1 VEKVTGKWRWALA
14 LAMLLA
20 SVSVVGRLTVRGV
33 RSHRACSPTFDE
45 AVHILPAAQIAD
57 DLRRLDVVAFLRH
70 SYHQGD
76 IALYPFFHSWLL
88 SPSFLAV
95 GTSLTVGRVA
105 NVLLVCLS
113 MLVAFFLA
121 GELSPREEWRW
132 WAGLIGAGMV
142 LSAMPLW
149 VYASRVYLAPAGLL
163 LTLCVLFCYVKAPP
177 EYDGRFWLV
186 CSSLLTAAG
195 FFTKYSFG
203 LFILGGLILSEGAGW
218 LMTRRRPVAR
228 WLYLFGPC
236 ALLFLLWFANPEKLQ
251 RFWIYSRSQNP
262 NMEPWSVASL
272 TYYLRSLL
280 RVYATTPLTL
290 GLTLLG
296 VGYGAYHVRRHRYR
310 APLGY
315 FLASLVM
322 VTLVPQKNH
331 RFNYTIAPV
340 AMMLG
345 GAGAV
350 WVTARLFEVLRTP
363 AVRYGAAVLIV
374 LLVGLEIGFVV
385 HRFSFL
391 SAAQDM
397 VYACPPSDVQ
407 AAYQFILDHTLA
419 QNIRPR
425 FLNHWHT
432 LNHYGLVWE
441 YCAAGELSPGDTP
454 YQLATAGL
462 APEPTPENLDRL
474 MQELREGDV
483 GMLVSIDGS
492 PAGSY
497 TGWQAVEPLWARGDV
512 EWVASSEQ
520 FTVVAWSDAYEGR
533 VLAGSFWDWADLE
546 TARSEGLK
554 KYSIRVHLY
563 SVVTR

>member
-1 VEKVTGKWRWALA
+1 VGKIAGRWRRALA
-14 LAMLLA
+14 LVVLL
-20 SVSVVGRLTVRGV
+20 VSVGAAGVATARGV

-57 DLRRLDVVAFLRH
+57 DLRRLDVAAFLEH
-70 SYHQGD
+70 SYHQDD

-88 SPSFLAV
+88 SPFFLAV
-95 GTSLTVGRVA
+95 GTGLTVGRVV

-113 MLVAFFLA
+113 ILVAFFLA

-163 LTLCVLFCYVKAPP
+163 LTLGVLFCYVKAPP
-177 EYDGRFWLV
+177 ECDGRFRLV

-203 LFILGGLILSEGAGW
+203 LFILGGLILSEGVGW
-218 LMTRRRPVAR
+218 LMTRRRPIVR

-236 ALLFLLWFANPEKLQ
+236 ALLFLLWFANLEKAQ
-251 RFWIYSRSQNP
+251 RFWTYSRSQNP

-280 RVYATTPLTL
+280 QVYATTPLTL

-296 VGYGAYHVRRHRYR
+296 VGYGACRVRHHRYR

-315 FLASLVM
+315 LLASLVM

-350 WVTARLFEVLRTP
+350 WIAARLFGVLRSS

-374 LLVGLEIGFVV
+374 LLVGLEMGFVV

-391 SAAQDM
+391 PAAQDM
-397 VYACPPSDVQ
+397 AYACPPSDVQ

-419 QNIRPR
+419 QDVRPR

-441 YCAAGELSPGDTP
+441 YCVVEGLPLGDSP
-454 YQLATAGL
+454 YQLATASL

-474 MQELREGDV
+474 VQELRGRDV

-497 TGWQAVEPLWARGDV
+497 TGWQVVEPLWARGDV

-520 FTVVAWSDAYEGR
+520 LAVVAWSDAYEER
-533 VLAGSFWDWADLE
+533 ALAGSFWDWVDLE
-546 TARSEGLK
+546 AARSEGLE
-554 KYSIRVHLY
+554 KYSIQVHLY